1 MKLFRRK
8 TEEEAV
14 RQEIAVKEA
23 APFEGLTEAEA
34 AARAAAGENVTD
46 YLKTTLCGDVLD
58 DKMLQKYL
66 VVSREATVFD
76 VFEAFETHKGIYAVI
91 VTENGVLGEKALLLI
106 TPSDFP
112 LINRFLETYCA
123 RSF

>member
-34 AARAAAGENVTD
+34 ALDIEALVEEAVPGIERV
-46 YLKTTLCGDVLD
+46 VLD
-58 DKMLQKYL
+58 
-66 VVSREATVFD
+66 
-76 VFEAFETHKGIYAVI
+76 
-91 VTENGVLGEKALLLI
+91 
-106 TPSDFP
+106 P
-112 LINRFLETYCA
+112 
-123 RSF
+123 